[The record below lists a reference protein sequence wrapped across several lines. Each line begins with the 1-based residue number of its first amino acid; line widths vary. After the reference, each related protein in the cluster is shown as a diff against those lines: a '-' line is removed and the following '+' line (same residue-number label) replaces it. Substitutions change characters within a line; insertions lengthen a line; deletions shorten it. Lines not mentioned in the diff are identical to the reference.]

1 MKLKLFA
8 LSAALFIALQSL
20 TAQVSIYTF
29 SQFPG
34 TYSAVAN
41 PTMVGSL
48 AQDDDVT
55 PLTLPFTFTFN
66 GTPYNSINVC
76 SNGYLSFGALSG
88 SEYSALSDVTT
99 SNVIAPFADDLLMI
113 NWVTGDITV
122 GSNSITNCSSV
133 IGFSIGDVIVDW
145 NNDFG
150 GNPTITNI
158 VGSTIELNL
167 SSVNTTSAYD
177 VLNMNSMINESVSG
191 TAPNRIYEIEFQKM
205 SRFLVTDETLNYI
218 VRFYETSNRIEFV
231 YGTCIAG
238 AGFTAPEVG
247 LKGASNSDYNSRNV
261 TDGVNTWSNSVAST
275 NITDLCDFTATTF
288 PMQGQIYQWSPP
300 TCTVPVLAITPSS
313 SITCEGEVLTL
324 TGSGATTYTWDA
336 GDTTPQFTV
345 IPTASATYTLI
356 GANQVCTAAIVYT
369 AEVAVNPTVS
379 ILQTLPIIC
388 AGQSST
394 LIASGATTYSW
405 NSIAGTATNVIAPA
419 STSTVVLTGSNGT
432 CTATE
437 SIVQT
442 VAACTGINEAAIA
455 SGKMYE
461 AFPNPFSNSITINN
475 ISAVSFV
482 ASISD
487 ALGKVIVSTE
497 IKSGESATLATDQLA
512 KGVYIVSVKGSQ
524 IMEAKRFVKN

>member
-8 LSAALFIALQSL
+8 LSAALLTALQSL

-48 AQDDDVT
+48 GQDDDVT

-66 GTPYNSINVC
+66 GTAYTSINVC
-76 SNGYLSFGALSG
+76 SNGYLSFGALTG
-88 SEYSALSDVTT
+88 TEYGALSDATT
-99 SNVIAPFADDLLMI
+99 TNVIAPFADDLFMI
-113 NWVTGDITV
+113 NWVIGDLTV

-133 IGFSIGDVIVDW
+133 IGFSIGDVIADW

-158 VGSTIELNL
+158 VGSTIVVNL
-167 SSVNTTSAYD
+167 TSVNTMSGYD

-191 TAPNRIYEIEFQKM
+191 TSPNRVYEIEYQKM
-205 SRFLVTDETLNYI
+205 ARFFVTDETISYK
-218 VRFYETSNRIEFV
+218 VRLYETTNRVEFV

-238 AGFTAPEVG
+238 AGFTSPEVG
-247 LKGASNSDYNSRNV
+247 LKGATNLDYSSRNV
-261 TDGVNTWSNSVAST
+261 TDGVNTWSNSIAST
-275 NITDLCDFTATTF
+275 NISDLCDFTAGTF
-288 PMQGQIYQWSPP
+288 PLVGQVYQWSPP
-300 TCTVPVLAITPSS
+300 TCTVPVLAITPNS
-313 SITCEGEVLTL
+313 SITCEGQVLTL

-356 GANQVCTAAIVYT
+356 GANQVCTTAIVYT
-369 AEVAVNPTVS
+369 ANVAANPTVT
-379 ILQTLPIIC
+379 ITQPRPTIC

-394 LIASGATTYSW
+394 LLANGATTYSW
-405 NSIAGTATNVIAPA
+405 NGVAGTATNIISPA
-419 STSTVVLTGSNGT
+419 ATSTIVLSGSDGT
-432 CTATE
+432 CVASE

-442 VAACTGINEAAIA
+442 VSACTGISEAAIA

-461 AFPNPFSNSITINN
+461 AFPNPFTNNITINN
-475 ISAVSFV
+475 TSAVSFV

-487 ALGKVIVSTE
+487 ALGKMVLSSE
-497 IKSGESATLATDQLA
+497 INSGETVTINTEQLA

-524 IMEAKRFVKN
+524 INEAKRFVKQ